1 MPTYRY
7 QVTHWRPD
15 GPDRNR
21 TIDLL
26 KGPVMSE
33 MKPAS
38 VALMIDQG
46 HTFFVASPLYGDIQ
60 LESVVGLPG
69 RPKHVRTKPN
79 GAFDDNLYA
88 LPKF

>member
-1 MPTYRY
+1 MAVYRY

-26 KGPVMSE
+26 KGPTMAE
-33 MKPAS
+33 MPPAA
-38 VALMIDQG
+38 VASMIDQG
-46 HTFFVASPLYGDIQ
+46 HTFYVASATYGDIT
-60 LESVVGLPG
+60 LESVAGLPG
-69 RPKHVRTKPN
+69 RPKHVRTSPN
-79 GAFDDNLYA
+79 GVFDDNLYA